1 MLIELEV
8 PPATHRPALVDGRLV
23 WLPLLPGLLAG
34 ARGFE
39 AAGNRPLWSALAA
52 AAIAGPALERL
63 DDVVDVDDVFPLGTA
78 R

>member
-1 MLIELEV
+1 MLIDLEV

-39 AAGNRPLWSALAA
+39 ASGNRPLWSALAA

-63 DDVVDVDDVFPLGTA
+63 DAASDIADVFPL
-78 R
+78 RPVR